1 MLKGLDKGWVMP
13 LYEVC
18 LKGDDIYSLRVL
30 ASSRVEAIS
39 KAMGIVTNVSE
50 KNLPN
55 YRIQVIQIE
64 NDQPMCGGFDDA
76 LIEQ

>member
-1 MLKGLDKGWVMP
+1 MDDGGCMP

-30 ASSRVEAIS
+30 ASDRDEAIS
-39 KAMGIVTNVSE
+39 KAMGIVTHVSE

-55 YRIQVIQIE
+55 YRVQVAEIE
-64 NDQPMCGGFDDA
+64 RDQPMCGEYEDA
-76 LIEQ
+76 VTD

>member
-1 MLKGLDKGWVMP
+1 MP

-30 ASSRVEAIS
+30 ASDRDEAIS
-39 KAMGIVTNVSE
+39 KAMGIVTHVSE

-55 YRIQVIQIE
+55 YKVQVAEIE
-64 NDQPMCGGFDDA
+64 RDQPMCGEYEDA
-76 LIEQ
+76 VTD

>member
-1 MLKGLDKGWVMP
+1 MDDGGFMP

-30 ASSRVEAIS
+30 ASDPDEAIS
-39 KAMGIVTNVSE
+39 KAMGIVTHVSE

-55 YRIQVIQIE
+55 YRVQVAEIE
-64 NDQPMCGGFDDA
+64 RDQPMCGEYEDA
-76 LIEQ
+76 VTD

>member
-1 MLKGLDKGWVMP
+1 MP

-30 ASSRVEAIS
+30 ASDRDEAIS
-39 KAMGIVTNVSE
+39 KAMGIVTHVSD

-55 YRIQVIQIE
+55 YKVQVAEIE
-64 NDQPMCGGFDDA
+64 TDRPMCGVYEEAVTG
-76 LIEQ
+76 L